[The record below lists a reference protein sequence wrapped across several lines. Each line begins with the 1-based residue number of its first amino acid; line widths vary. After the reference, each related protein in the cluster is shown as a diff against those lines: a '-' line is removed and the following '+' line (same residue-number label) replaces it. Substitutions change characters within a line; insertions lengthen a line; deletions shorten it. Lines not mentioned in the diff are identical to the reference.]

1 MEAVLSSVSV
11 HGPGM
16 NDGALDFGTQHLFE
30 EHHQSPVPVSG
41 WVSRENFSTLTPGIP
56 LQTVR
61 IAIPKTSHHLE
72 EKSTQNFPPS
82 RRKRCSKSS
91 VSRFRALHKKRL
103 LFLAAAFGGKNG
115 SGGAGQVSRPSVWGS
130 GESAW
135 VQCARHFFQ
144 RRMRLW
150 RSAARRERET
160 EAVRAQPI
168 RHVMV

>member
-72 EKSTQNFPPS
+72 EKSTQKFPPS
-82 RRKRCSKSS
+82 RRKGAPK
-91 VSRFRALHKKRL
+91 ALSGGHPL
-103 LFLAAAFGGKNG
+103 LLPTTVPSIPFLAGVVAAFGGKNG
-115 SGGAGQVSRPSVWGS
+115 SDGAGQVSRPSVRPSPLQANLLG
-130 GESAW
+130 
-135 VQCARHFFQ
+135 VQCARHFFHSG
-144 RRMRLW
+144 R
-150 RSAARRERET
+150 
-160 EAVRAQPI
+160 
-168 RHVMV
+168 